1 MASLQVTVHFIQLIG
16 ILEIL
21 LVIFIIA
28 FFVVTIE
35 ICLKKKITS
44 KHVKYKVQLANY
56 QLPKNFVKDLVVKR
70 VKSTNSSKLHTVA
83 TVDLFSSTYK

>member
-44 KHVKYKVQLANY
+44 KQVKYKVQLANY
-56 QLPKNFVKDLVVKR
+56 QLPKNFVKDLVVK
-70 VKSTNSSKLHTVA
+70 STNSSKLHTVA

>member
-28 FFVVTIE
+28 FFVVTFE

-56 QLPKNFVKDLVVKR
+56 QLPKNFVKDLVVK
-70 VKSTNSSKLHTVA
+70 STNSSKLHTVA
-83 TVDLFSSTYK
+83 TVDPFSSTYK